1 MSFSTLASSYGGS
14 RGFTIFSSDGTVVWD
29 SGITVDQILTG
40 VGHYADESSDDFGIA
55 IENVLY
61 AADLQELFL
70 NSEGGHVTI
79 VYDVSDP
86 ASPLF
91 KQVLPSGY
99 RPESSTYVQD
109 RKLFITASE
118 FDERGNK
125 VRGSLIIYSYGD
137 DNAQYPTLI
146 SDVGEKGLHIPWSAL
161 SGMSADKNSETT
173 LYTVNDSAFK
183 KSQIFTIDTSG
194 YSPAMITKA
203 MYITDPNDVLAAVQP
218 RGTVTEDGLDNEFSA
233 DDIAAMVNDDKTVNI
248 DQEGIVA
255 VSDGFWIATEG
266 SGTIDDAKRP
276 IKTLSL
282 LFKTDKN
289 GVIEQVVTLPD
300 EVNDIQLRFGFEG
313 VTANDEEDHIIVAFQ
328 RAWGSE
334 DNPRIG
340 IYNTVDGTWQFAYYP
355 LDARESQL
363 GGWVGLS
370 DISNAGGGNYLVLE
384 RDNQGGLDSVIKRI
398 YAINLG
404 NDIEDGATLEKTLV
418 MDLADQIKT
427 TGAPL
432 YEKLEGL
439 AYTPEGNV
447 WLSVDNDGVS
457 EVPGETQLWNLGQ
470 IYTAPSTESEEEE
483 ATTDAPSG

>member
-1 MSFSTLASSYGGS
+1 
-14 RGFTIFSSDGTVVWD
+14 VWD
-29 SGITVDQILTG
+29 SGIALDQILTS

-55 IENVLY
+55 VENVLY
-61 AADLQELFL
+61 AADLQELLL

-79 VYDVSDP
+79 VYNVSDP
-86 ASPLF
+86 ASPVF

-118 FDERGNK
+118 FDERDNK

-137 DNAQYPTLI
+137 DNAQYPTLM
-146 SDVGEKGLHIPWSAL
+146 SDVGQNGLRIPWSAL

-194 YSPAMITKA
+194 YSPAMITNA
-203 MYITDPNDVLAAVQP
+203 MYITDSNDVLAAVQP
-218 RGTVTEDGLDNEFSA
+218 RGTVTEDGVDNEFSA
-233 DDIAAMVNDDKTVNI
+233 EDIAEMVNDDKTVNI

-266 SGTIDDAKRP
+266 SGTIDDPKRP

-282 LFKTDKN
+282 LFKTDKD

-313 VTANDEEDHIIVAFQ
+313 VTANDNEDRVIVAFQ

-334 DNPRIG
+334 NNPRIG
-340 IYNTVDGTWQFAYYP
+340 IYNTVDGTWKFAYYP

-398 YAINLG
+398 YHINVG

-418 MDLADQIKT
+418 LDLADLIKT

-470 IYTAPSTESEEEE
+470 IYTAPSTESVEE
-483 ATTDAPSG
+483 TSG

>member
-1 MSFSTLASSYGGS
+1 MYLLTLSTIATITGGT
-14 RGFTIFSSDGTVVWD
+14 RGFTIFSADGSVVWD
-29 SGITVDQILTG
+29 SGIDVDQILTS
-40 VGHYADESSDDFGIA
+40 VGHYADESSPDFGIA
-55 IENVLY
+55 LENLLY

-86 ASPLF
+86 TNPVF

-99 RPESSTYVQD
+99 RPEASTYVED
-109 RKLFITASE
+109 RNLFITASE

-137 DNAQYPTLI
+137 EKAQYPTLM
-146 SDVGEKGLHIPWSAL
+146 SDVDENGLRIPWSAL
-161 SGMSADKNSETT
+161 SGMSSDKNSETT

-194 YSPAMITKA
+194 YAPALITKA
-203 MYITDPNDVLAAVQP
+203 VYITDPNEVLAAVQP
-218 RGTVTEDGLDNEFSA
+218 RGNITDEGIDNEFSA
-233 DDIAAMVNDDKTVNI
+233 DDIAAMINDDMTVNI

-255 VSDGFWIATEG
+255 VADGFWIATEG

-313 VTANDEEDHIIVAFQ
+313 VTTDDDEDHVIVAFQ
-328 RAWGSE
+328 RAWGDE
-334 DNPRIG
+334 KNPRIG
-340 IYNTVDGTWQFAYYP
+340 IYHTVDGTWKFVYYP
-355 LDARESQL
+355 LDTRESQL

-384 RDNQGGLDSVIKRI
+384 RDNQGGLDSAIKRI
-398 YAINLG
+398 YSINL
-404 NDIEDGATLEKTLV
+404 NNFVEGATLEKT
-418 MDLADQIKT
+418 
-427 TGAPL
+427 
-432 YEKLEGL
+432 
-439 AYTPEGNV
+439 
-447 WLSVDNDGVS
+447 W
-457 EVPGETQLWNLGQ
+457 
-470 IYTAPSTESEEEE
+470 
-483 ATTDAPSG
+483 

>member
-1 MSFSTLASSYGGS
+1 MSFSTLASSNGGS

-29 SGITVDQILTG
+29 SGITVDQILTS

-109 RKLFITASE
+109 RKLFVTASE

-137 DNAQYPTLI
+137 DNAQYPTLM
-146 SDVGEKGLHIPWSAL
+146 SDVGENGLRIPWSAL

-203 MYITDPNDVLAAVQP
+203 MYITDPNNVLAAVQP

-233 DDIAAMVNDDKTVNI
+233 DDIAEMVNDDKTVNI

-266 SGTIDDAKRP
+266 SGTIDDPKRP
-276 IKTLSL
+276 IKTRSL

-313 VTANDEEDHIIVAFQ
+313 VTANDDEDHITVAFQ

-340 IYNTVDGTWQFAYYP
+340 IYNTVDGTWKFAYYP
-355 LDARESQL
+355 LDARESQR

-370 DISNAGGGNYLVLE
+370 DISNTGDGNYLVLE
-384 RDNQGGLDSVIKRI
+384 RDNQGGLDSAIKRI
-398 YAINLG
+398 YFINLE

-418 MDLADQIKT
+418 LDLADQIKT

-470 IYTAPSTESEEEE
+470 IFTAPSTESEEE
-483 ATTDAPSG
+483 TTEAPSG